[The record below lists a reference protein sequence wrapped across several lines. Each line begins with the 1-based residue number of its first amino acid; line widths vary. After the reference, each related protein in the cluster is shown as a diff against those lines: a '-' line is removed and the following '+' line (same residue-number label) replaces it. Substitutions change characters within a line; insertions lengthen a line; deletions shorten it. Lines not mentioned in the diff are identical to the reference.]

1 MFDLKFRNMRDNLLF
16 FGLKELSDIINE
28 DCIFKIVYFCEN
40 EFDICNVDEKIDRVY
55 RFGKWD

>member
-1 MFDLKFRNMRDNLLF
+1 MRDNLLF